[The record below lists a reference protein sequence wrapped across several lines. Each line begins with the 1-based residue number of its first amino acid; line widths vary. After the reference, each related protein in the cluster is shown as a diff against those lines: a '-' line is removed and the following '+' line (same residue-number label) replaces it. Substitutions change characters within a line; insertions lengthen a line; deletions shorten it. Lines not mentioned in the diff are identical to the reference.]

1 MTIAQ
6 VSQKYGVSA
15 DTLRYYERIGLLPP
29 VGRTKSGIRDYTEED
44 CNWVNFIKCMRGAGI
59 QVEALIEYVE
69 LFQQG
74 ASTQEARK
82 QILIEQREQLFAR
95 MQEMQQTLDR
105 LDRKIE
111 HYEKCMKQ
119 AEQKLRP
126 FEP

>member
-1 MTIAQ
+1 M
-6 VSQKYGVSA
+6 SGS
-15 DTLRYYERIGLLPP
+15 GLLPH
-29 VGRTKSGIRDYTEED
+29 VHRNQSGIRDYTEQD
-44 CNWVNFIKCMRGAGI
+44 CGWVEFIKCMRGAGI

>member
-1 MTIAQ
+1 M
-6 VSQKYGVSA
+6 G
-15 DTLRYYERIGLLPP
+15 E
-29 VGRTKSGIRDYTEED
+29 
-44 CNWVNFIKCMRGAGI
+44 FIKCMRGAGI
-59 QVEALIEYVE
+59 QVEALIEYVA

-95 MQEMQQTLDR
+95 MQEMQQTLNR

>member
-1 MTIAQ
+1 MPKTIG
-6 VSQKYGVSA
+6 GV
-15 DTLRYYERIGLLPP
+15 E
-29 VGRTKSGIRDYTEED
+29 
-44 CNWVNFIKCMRGAGI
+44 FIKCMRGAGI

>member
-1 MTIAQ
+1 
-6 VSQKYGVSA
+6 
-15 DTLRYYERIGLLPP
+15 
-29 VGRTKSGIRDYTEED
+29 
-44 CNWVNFIKCMRGAGI
+44 
-59 QVEALIEYVE
+59 
-69 LFQQG
+69 
-74 ASTQEARK
+74 
-82 QILIEQREQLFAR
+82 LIEQREQLFAR

>member
-1 MTIAQ
+1 M
-6 VSQKYGVSA
+6 
-15 DTLRYYERIGLLPP
+15 E
-29 VGRTKSGIRDYTEED
+29 
-44 CNWVNFIKCMRGAGI
+44 FIKCMRGAGI